1 MTAADRDLAAAEA
14 ADLVETPEATPAQVR
29 RLEIAM
35 LGAGL
40 AGFGLMYCTQALLPA
55 IGATFDVGPAAA
67 SLTVALT
74 TGALALAVVPMSSLA
89 ESFGRARVMR
99 VALAAACLLTVAGA
113 FAAAFWQEL
122 VVRALVGLALA
133 GVVAVAMGHLG
144 DEVPPRVV
152 GTAMGLYVSGNT
164 LGGVTGRVV
173 PAAVHSV
180 GSWRVAVLVM
190 AAVAA
195 LATVAFVLLLPAP
208 RRFRAVPFDVGSH
221 LRAVRDHLREPG
233 IWRLCLTATLLM
245 GGFVAVYNYLT
256 YRLEQAPFD
265 LPPSVGGLVFL
276 AYLAGTVTST
286 LAGRLADR
294 HGRRTV
300 LLGSLAVMAVGLVL
314 TVPDVLGCVVG
325 GLVVFTGGFFGA
337 HSTASGW
344 VARRATSRRAQASA
358 LYLMAYYL
366 GSSLGGSLL
375 GLAWSAG
382 GWPLVTGCVGVL
394 VVAAA
399 LTAAGVREQA
409 GVPAGTR

>member
-1 MTAADRDLAAAEA
+1 
-14 ADLVETPEATPAQVR
+14 
-29 RLEIAM
+29 M

-40 AGFGLMYCTQALLPA
+40 AGFGLLYCTQALLPA
-55 IGATFDVGPAAA
+55 IGATFGVGPAAA

-74 TGALALAVVPMSSLA
+74 TGALALAIVPMSSLA

-99 VALAAACLLTVAGA
+99 FALVAACLLTAAGA
-113 FAAAFWQEL
+113 FAGAFWQEL

-144 DEVPPRVV
+144 DEVPPRLV

-164 LGGVTGRVV
+164 LGGVTGRVL

-180 GSWRVAVLVM
+180 GSWRVAVLAM
-190 AAVAA
+190 AGVAA
-195 LATVAFVLLLPAP
+195 LATVAFVLLLPAA
-208 RRFRAVPFDVGSH
+208 RRFRPVPFGVRTH
-221 LRAVRDHLREPG
+221 LHAIGDHLREPG
-233 IWRLCLTATLLM
+233 IRRLCLTAFLLM
-245 GGFVAVYNYLT
+245 GGFVGTYNYLT

-265 LPPSVGGLVFL
+265 LPASVGGLVFL

-286 LAGRLADR
+286 LAGRWADR
-294 HGRRTV
+294 LGRRAV
-300 LLGSLAVMAVGLVL
+300 MLVSMAVMAAGLAL
-314 TVPDVLGCVVG
+314 TVPDVLWCVVL

-337 HSTASGW
+337 HGTASGW

-382 GWPLVTGCVGVL
+382 GWPLTAGLAGL
-394 VVAAA
+394 LLAAA
-399 LTAAGVREQA
+399 FVTAAGVREQPSA
-409 GVPAGTR
+409 PTGAR

>member
-1 MTAADRDLAAAEA
+1 MTAADRDLGTVEAAELA
-14 ADLVETPEATPAQVR
+14 RTPEPTRAELR
-29 RLEIAM
+29 RLEVAM

-55 IGATFDVGPAAA
+55 IGDTFGVGPAAA

-74 TGALALAVVPMSSLA
+74 TGALAVAVIPMSSLA

-99 VALAAACLLTVAGA
+99 TALVAACLLTAAGA
-113 FAAAFWQEL
+113 FAGAFWQEL
-122 VVRALVGLALA
+122 VTRTLVGLALA

-164 LGGVTGRVV
+164 LGGVVGRVA

-190 AAVAA
+190 AGVAA
-195 LATVAFVLLLPAP
+195 LATIAFVALLPAP
-208 RRFRAVPFDVGSH
+208 RRFHAVAFDVGTH
-221 LRAVRDHLREPG
+221 LRAIRDHLREPG
-233 IWRLCLTATLLM
+233 IRRLCLTATLLM

-256 YRLEQAPFD
+256 YRLERAPFD

-294 HGRRTV
+294 VGRRRV
-300 LLGSLAVMAVGLVL
+300 LLGSLAVTAAGLAL
-314 TVPDVLGCVVG
+314 TLPDVLGCVVA

-344 VARRATSRRAQASA
+344 VAQRATTRRAQASA

-382 GWPLVTGCVGVL
+382 GWPLVVGCVAVL
-394 VVAAA
+394 LVAATV
-399 LTAAGVREQA
+399 TASGVRER
-409 GVPAGTR
+409 GPAGGGGR